1 MSIPYVDVCDEWEL
15 AEMSKTIYHARAME
29 ANVPCVVSCGIWP
42 GVSALMAAEGVS
54 RLDEMMYGRDGDGDG
69 DGGGVEVESVD
80 YSFFT
85 AGTGNAGPTIVSA
98 TFLLLAT
105 EALTYLDGKRV
116 DVEPWTGKKDVDFGG
131 NVGSRPVWLLDNPD
145 VLINQ

>member
-1 MSIPYVDVCDEWEL
+1 
-15 AEMSKTIYHARAME
+15 ME

-54 RLDEMMYGRDGDGDG
+54 RLDEMMYGG
-69 DGGGVEVESVD
+69 DGGGVKVKSVD

-105 EALTYLDGKRV
+105 EALTYLDGERV